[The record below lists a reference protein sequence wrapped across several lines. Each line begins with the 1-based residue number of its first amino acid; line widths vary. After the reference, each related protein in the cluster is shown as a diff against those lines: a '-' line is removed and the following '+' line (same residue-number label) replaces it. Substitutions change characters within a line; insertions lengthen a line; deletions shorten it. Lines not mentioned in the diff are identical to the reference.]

1 MSQPLGQGSKTLLS
15 VNGFEPFRIGS
26 GETFAR
32 NLSLELAKHGWRNVL
47 CFLAPPTEPVRRFLD
62 LPNVT
67 VEAIPDLWKL
77 HWRPTL
83 ALARLLRRYRPE
95 ILHLQ
100 FTGFLSPYPWLAK
113 FYGVK
118 KVFFTDQASR
128 PEGFLARR
136 SPLWKRWATRA
147 INYPLTRVTC
157 ISEYVMRYWDS
168 LDVLPADRFVKI
180 YNSVDVFCGATDGG
194 VAFRRKHGIPLDRP
208 VVAQIS
214 WIIPEKGFDDL
225 LEAARLVVRQN
236 PNVHFLM
243 GGEGA
248 HRARCMEQSAA
259 MGLGD
264 HITWTGLV
272 GKPQEEG
279 FYAAA
284 DIICQASRW
293 EEAFGCV
300 IAEAM
305 AAGKPVIGTRTGAIP
320 ELVADGKT
328 GFIVERRAP
337 QAMAARILELL
348 RDPGLRQKF
357 GEAGRRMAVEEF
369 NQEKNVMEFMKLYGI

>member
-1 MSQPLGQGSKTLLS
+1 MSQFGHGSKTVLS

-32 NLSLELAKHGWRNVL
+32 NLSVELGKRGWRNVL
-47 CFLAPPTEPVRRFLD
+47 CFLTPPTEPVRRFLD
-62 LPNVT
+62 LPNVS
-67 VEAIPDLWKL
+67 VEAIPDLW
-77 HWRPTL
+77 
-83 ALARLLRRYRPE
+83 ALAWAPTVALAGLLRRYRPE

-100 FTGFLSPYPWLAK
+100 FTGFLSPYPWLARY
-113 FYGVK
+113 YGVK

-128 PEGFLARR
+128 PEGFTARR
-136 SPLWKRWATRA
+136 SPLWKRCATRA

-157 ISEYVMRYWDS
+157 ISDYVIRYWDV
-168 LDVLPADRFVKI
+168 LGVLPMDRFVRI
-180 YNSVDVFCGATDGG
+180 YNSVDVFCGATDDGS
-194 VAFRRKHGIPLDRP
+194 AFRQKHGIPLDRP

-214 WIIPEKGFDDL
+214 WVIAEKGFDDL
-225 LEAARLVVRQN
+225 LEAARIVVREN
-236 PNVHFLM
+236 PKVHFVM

-248 HRARCMEQSAA
+248 DRKRFMELTAS
-259 MGLGD
+259 MGLKD

-284 DIICQASRW
+284 DIVCQASRW

-328 GFIVERRAP
+328 GFIVERRSP
-337 QAMAARILELL
+337 QDLAARILELL
-348 RDPGLRQKF
+348 RDPALRRRF
-357 GEAGRRMAVEEF
+357 GEAGKCVAIEAF
-369 NQEKNVMEFMKLYGI
+369 NQQKNVMEFIKLYGL